1 MKRFSTALLFVG
13 VCGSAMA
20 AAPIAPFTAEYS
32 ATRNGSELG
41 RTTIQL
47 RANEDSTWTLRTS
60 TVGTSA
66 LARMAGLDVVEESR
80 LRWRDGRIETLAYS
94 FRQDAAMSKK
104 RRRGEFNW
112 NANEVRMIDGDSDA
126 SYALV
131 PGTVDRHALTLALIS
146 DLVDGSSAYDYKV
159 AMKSEIEDIRYTD
172 CGDST
177 LSVPAGEYAVR
188 CLERKREKRTSTSW
202 FAESIG
208 WLPVQIEQI
217 ERKGDTITLKMIS
230 LRRDG

>member
-1 MKRFSTALLFVG
+1 MNRHLIALLVLG
-13 VCGSAMA
+13 ASGTAMA
-20 AAPIAPFTAEYS
+20 TAPIAPFTAEYT

-41 RTTIQL
+41 RTTIEL
-47 RANEDSTWTLRTS
+47 RANADSTWTLRTT
-60 TVGTSA
+60 TVGTA
-66 LARMAGLDVVEESR
+66 GLARMAGLDVVEEST
-80 LRWRDGRIETLAYS
+80 LRWRDGRVETVAYE

-104 RRRGEFNW
+104 RRRGEFDW
-112 NANEVRMIDGDSDA
+112 SANEVRMIDGDSDVR
-126 SYALV
+126 YALV

-146 DLVDGSSAYDYKV
+146 DLAGGDAAYDYKV

-172 CGDST
+172 CGGTT

-208 WLPVQIEQI
+208 WLPVQIEQV
-217 ERKGDTITLKMIS
+217 ERKGDTITLKMVS
-230 LRRDG
+230 LRRG